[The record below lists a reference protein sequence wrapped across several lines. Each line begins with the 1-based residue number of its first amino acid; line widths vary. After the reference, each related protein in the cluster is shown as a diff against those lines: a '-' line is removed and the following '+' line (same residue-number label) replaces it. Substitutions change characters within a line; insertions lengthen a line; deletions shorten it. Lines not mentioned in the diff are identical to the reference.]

1 MDGLSPIPF
10 RAAQAYGATRV
21 ASTADVANQVPTTP
35 AGQVAKAADHV
46 ELSSTIST
54 RLTGLVAGT
63 VRSDI
68 NRGYGFDGDPVRSDV
83 STIPSTGQATPETV
97 TEDSQVEGGSFP
109 LYTRRAEHVEAA
121 TRLQVGSTIDIRG

>member
-1 MDGLSPIPF
+1 MDVPSPIPF
-10 RAAQAYGATRV
+10 RVAQAYGATRV
-21 ASTADVANQVPTTP
+21 APTADVSNQAPATPT
-35 AGQVAKAADHV
+35 GQAASVDQV
-46 ELSSTIST
+46 ELSSTTST

-83 STIPSTGQATPETV
+83 PRVPSSDRTEQETAAD
-97 TEDSQVEGGSFP
+97 DSRAAGGSFP